1 MHRQHPGLVDR
12 PIHLDYNGTT
22 PIDPAVLEAMLPFLT
37 SEFGNPSSTHAYG
50 TAARTAMDTARA
62 QVADLIS
69 ARDGRIVFTGS
80 GSEADA
86 LAIRG
91 SVLANRAPGQR
102 PHVITQA
109 TEHPAV
115 LAACTDLRDLHGV
128 DVTVLPVDRLGLV
141 DPTAVADAITDA
153 TVLVSVMHA
162 NNETGTIQPI
172 ADITRAAHAQGVL
185 VHCDAAQSIGK
196 IPVDVTAL
204 DVDLLTVVGHKMYAP
219 KGVAALYVRQGVAVR
234 PLIGG
239 GGQEAGLRAGTENVP
254 FIVGLG
260 WAAHLAGDA
269 LAAGEMERLT
279 DLRDQLHHALEA
291 ALPHRVHL
299 NGHPTQRLPNTL
311 NVSIDHVRALT
322 LLGGLATVAASAG
335 SACHAGQDAPS
346 PVLTAMAVAT
356 DQAMSA
362 VRLSIGRWTSASDVE
377 EAAQTIAAATT
388 DRH

>member
-1 MHRQHPGLVDR
+1 MNRQHPGLVDR
-12 PIHLDYNGTT
+12 PIYLDYNGTT

-37 SEFGNPSSTHAYG
+37 SEFGNPSSSHTYG
-50 TAARTAMDTARA
+50 TAARAAMDAARA
-62 QVADLIS
+62 QVADLIG

-91 SVLANRAPGQR
+91 SVLANRTPGQR
-102 PHVITQA
+102 PHVITQV

-115 LAACTDLRDLHGV
+115 LAACTDLRDLHDV
-128 DVTVLPVDRLGLV
+128 DVTVLPVDRFGLV

-172 ADITRAAHAQGVL
+172 ADIARAAHARGVL

-196 IPVDVTAL
+196 IPVDVTTL

-219 KGVAALYVRQGVAVR
+219 KGVAALYVRRGVAVR
-234 PLIGG
+234 PLISG

-254 FIVGLG
+254 FIVGIG
-260 WAAHLAGDA
+260 RAAQLAGEA
-269 LAAGEMERLT
+269 LAGAEADRLT
-279 DLRDQLHHALEA
+279 VLRDHLQHALET

-311 NVSIDHVRALT
+311 NVSIDHIRAPT
-322 LLGGLATVAASAG
+322 LLDGLTAVAASAG

-346 PVLTAMAVAT
+346 PVLTAMAIPA
-356 DQAMSA
+356 DQAMTA
-362 VRLSIGRWTSASDVE
+362 VRLSLGRWTTASDVHH
-377 EAAQTIAAATT
+377 AAQTIAASA
-388 DRH
+388 H